1 VQDTVTQAVGGEHF
15 GEQDP
20 SHMNYRNGPG
30 YANGAKADNFD
41 STTSNP
47 RGTAERQGLN
57 NDDISARNTDYSQQM
72 PPRGQEAYPSKT
84 SDSNA
89 YNTSARNMDYSQQMP
104 PRNQDGVSSRTADS
118 NAYGDSVPSQPS
130 RLNHKRSMSIPRKSV
145 GEINATGN
153 AKQTLPSQ
161 ERNDWS
167 MTGNSVLGAAS
178 RGSSSLG
185 GYTPSVSGDIRR
197 GRQQIYKNA
206 FTVEGAAQ
214 PPSLHGIVD
223 LTNTV
228 DTTTDIVYAPGRS
241 IQIWEYPRST
251 NVRQLSSKR
260 SSIPPSTTFAKN
272 STPERSTTITFTSA
286 LSLSSTSKSY
296 PQSILSRT
304 ETDQTPCTLRSRQL
318 LCLVVPRATLSS
330 PKLLA
335 SSREMLT
342 GMPCLTV
349 ISQQGDSDL
358 KKEIPGSTSVK
369 RACLRLSRLGSIHLD
384 WLRPAVLLVR
394 LYHSL

>member
-1 VQDTVTQAVGGEHF
+1 MADQVNNNSQSDYSNERNDLSTGRHHQSSGLGSSNTGYDNNSSSGLGSSTTGHGSRTGGSVQDAVRQAVGGEHF

-30 YANGAKADNFD
+30 YANGGKADNFD
-41 STTSNP
+41 SATSNP
-47 RGTAERQGLN
+47 RGTAARQGLN

-72 PPRGQEAYPSKT
+72 PPRSQDAYPSKT
-84 SDSNA
+84 SESNA
-89 YNTSARNMDYSQQMP
+89 YNTSARNTDYSQQMP
-104 PRNQDGVSSRTADS
+104 PRDQDTFSSRTADS
-118 NAYGDSVPSQPS
+118 NAYSDSVPSQTS

-145 GEINATGN
+145 GEVNATGNATGN
-153 AKQTLPSQ
+153 AKQALPSQ

-185 GYTPSVSGDIRR
+185 GYTPSVSGDILQ

-241 IQIWEYPRST
+241 IQI
-251 NVRQLSSKR
+251 
-260 SSIPPSTTFAKN
+260 
-272 STPERSTTITFTSA
+272 
-286 LSLSSTSKSY
+286 
-296 PQSILSRT
+296 
-304 ETDQTPCTLRSRQL
+304 
-318 LCLVVPRATLSS
+318 
-330 PKLLA
+330 
-335 SSREMLT
+335 
-342 GMPCLTV
+342 
-349 ISQQGDSDL
+349 
-358 KKEIPGSTSVK
+358 
-369 RACLRLSRLGSIHLD
+369 
-384 WLRPAVLLVR
+384 
-394 LYHSL
+394 